1 MSISDI
7 LPSGRAQPLSAFAPP
22 RAAPPLHGGVGV
34 NDSVF
39 FAILPP
45 VNTSPRIAR
54 LGRDL
59 REKHGLTGEPVRP
72 RCFHISLLFVGFYG
86 RLSREMLL
94 AFITAAS
101 TVAMPPFRIALD
113 TVTSFRHPQQ
123 RPLVL
128 GGDDGVTGLIW
139 LRDKL
144 VAATLDIPGFL
155 PNTRNFTPHLTL
167 LRDPRK
173 IDDEPIEPIIWTA
186 SEFVLIRSIHGEGRH
201 VVLARWKLRG

>member
-1 MSISDI
+1 M
-7 LPSGRAQPLSAFAPP
+7 
-22 RAAPPLHGGVGV
+22 
-34 NDSVF
+34 NDALF
-39 FAILPP
+39 FAIQPP
-45 VNTSPRIAR
+45 ANTGPSIAR

-86 RLSREMLL
+86 RLPPAMLA
-94 AFITAAS
+94 AFITAAA

-113 TVTSFRHPQQ
+113 TVVSFRHPQR

-128 GGDDGVTGLIW
+128 GGDEGVTGLIW

-144 VAATLDIPGFL
+144 IVATTDIPDFS

-167 LRDPRK
+167 LRDER
-173 IDDEPIEPIIWTA
+173 ETEEESVEPIIWTA
-186 SEFVLIRSIHGEGRH
+186 SEFVLIRSIRGEGRH
-201 VVLARWKLRG
+201 VVLGRWKLRG